1 MGRLG
6 GMADD
11 ALLFTNARIL
21 TPFRE
26 LPGAYLLVVNGKIRE
41 LGRMRDLPAARPAG
55 ARALDLSG
63 LALVPGL
70 IDIHTHGGYGID
82 ISAHPER
89 VQELSIKKAS
99 EGVTG
104 YLPTFFSTLP
114 FDGLLEA
121 LDRLTTLI
129 GPANPEGRWEA
140 ASAPGATVIGINME
154 APFLHPK
161 LGAHSGKFDIEP
173 SPQAIETLLS
183 HGKGLIRIM
192 TIAPELPGAI
202 ECITALRARA
212 VIPSIGHSLAEPPLL
227 ARAVDCGAHLATHL
241 LNGTFPLSAREPGV
255 VPVGLNEYL
264 LVRDDVWAEFIS
276 DTDGAHIH
284 PVVMQILLRCKGVD
298 RLILVTDSMFTAGLP
313 PGPYNLPDGRTIR
326 SDGSVNRLPDGHLTG
341 SAMRMNLS
349 LGSCVRH
356 TGLPLRDAL
365 RTATVNPARLLGL
378 ETLTG
383 SIQAGL
389 RADLAVIDDA
399 CEVQMTVVGGSV
411 AYDRLHAS

>member
-1 MGRLG
+1 
-6 GMADD
+6 MADD

-21 TPFRE
+21 TPIHE
-26 LPGAYLLVVNGKIRE
+26 LEDAYLLAVKGKIQE
-41 LGRMRDLPAARPAG
+41 LGGMRDVPTAGSAG
-55 ARALDLSG
+55 ARVVDLSG
-63 LALVPGL
+63 LTIVPGL

-89 VQELSIKKAS
+89 VNELSTKKAS
-99 EGVTG
+99 EGVTS

-114 FDGLLEA
+114 FDGLLAA
-121 LDRLTTLI
+121 LDGLTTLI
-129 GPANPEGRWEA
+129 GSASSGGA
-140 ASAPGATVIGINME
+140 AAIGINME

-161 LGAHSGKFDIEP
+161 LGAHSGRFDIEP

-192 TIAPELPGAI
+192 TIAPELPGAMD
-202 ECITALRARA
+202 CITALRARG

-227 ARAVDCGAHLATHL
+227 ARAVDRGAYLATHL
-241 LNGTFPLSAREPGV
+241 LNGTFPLAAREPGV

-284 PVVMQILLRCKGVD
+284 PVVMKILLRCKGVD
-298 RLILVTDSMFTAGLP
+298 RLILVTDAMFTAGMP
-313 PGPYNLPDGRTIR
+313 PGPYQLPDGRTIR
-326 SDGSVNRLPDGHLTG
+326 SDGSVNRLADGHLTG

-365 RTATVNPARLLGL
+365 RMATVNPARLLGL
-378 ETLTG
+378 ETVTG

-389 RADLAVIDDA
+389 RADLAVVDDA
-399 CEVQMTVVGGSV
+399 CEVQMTVVGGAV
-411 AYDRLHAS
+411 VYDRATRTSSRPDASRYPRQSTQ

>member
-1 MGRLG
+1 
-6 GMADD
+6 MADD
-11 ALLFTNARIL
+11 VLLFSNARIL
-21 TPFRE
+21 TPYRE
-26 LPGAYLLVVNGKIRE
+26 LPDAYLLAVGGKIQE
-41 LGRMRDLPAARPAG
+41 LGAMRDFPADSTAG
-55 ARALDLSG
+55 ARVLDLSG
-63 LALVPGL
+63 LTLVPGL

-82 ISAHPER
+82 ISVHPER

-99 EGVTG
+99 EGVTS

-129 GPANPEGRWEA
+129 ECSLGA
-140 ASAPGATVIGINME
+140 AAIGINME

-161 LGAHSGKFDIEP
+161 LGAHSGKFDIDP

-284 PVVMQILLRCKGVD
+284 PVVMQILLRCKGMD

-313 PGPYNLPDGRTIR
+313 PGPYQLPDGRTIR

-349 LGSCVRH
+349 LGSLVRH

-378 ETLTG
+378 ETMTG

-389 RADLAVIDDA
+389 RADLAVINDA
-399 CEVQMTVVGGSV
+399 CEVQMTVVGGLV
-411 AYDRLHAS
+411 AYDRVHAS